1 MFRSNNL
8 GSLKNNGFFLLVPLL
23 LLAVSIGIC
32 LVNSS
37 TAHAGFNAGRI
48 IDDPVF
54 TNANSM
60 TAAQIQSFLES
71 KNSACLKNF
80 KSQSLTDD
88 NGDGQVQDW
97 STEPYGLHGEMT
109 AAQLI
114 KSAAVIYKLNPQVLL
129 ATLEKEQGLI
139 TRQDCPAWRYNTAF
153 GYGCPDTAPCD
164 NAAYGFTRQ
173 IDNAAYHF
181 RGYFDDSLRYVPFGV
196 GTYNI
201 SYNPAASCGSSPVG
215 IQNRATASLYSYTP
229 YQPNA
234 AALNAAPGQVV
245 DCGAY
250 GNINFWRYF
259 NNWFGATTTEC
270 QGGEQLLPQVQRLYN
285 PATNTHF
292 YSALQCEINMLT
304 QKYGFRVDGAA
315 FNVSFSP
322 SLSIP
327 VYRLY
332 NVGAQ
337 RHFWTTSPAERDA
350 TIRAGFQYEG
360 AAFTVLD
367 PASGVPAAPVYRL
380 YNPASRAH
388 FWTLYPSEADSV
400 ARNSGYRAEGP
411 AFYSQ

>member
-1 MFRSNNL
+1 MFSKPQYIEKSRFYTL
-8 GSLKNNGFFLLVPLL
+8 ITIVTLL
-23 LLAVSIGIC
+23 LSVSLSLTI
-32 LVNSS
+32 SHTS
-37 TAHAGFNAGRI
+37 HAAFSAGRI

-54 TNANSM
+54 TNTNSM
-60 TAAQIQSFLES
+60 SAQQIQSFLEL

-97 STEPYGLHGEMT
+97 STEPYGKHGEMT

-114 KSAAVIYKLNPQVLL
+114 KAASVIYKLNPQVLL
-129 ATLEKEQGLI
+129 VTLEKEQGLV

-181 RGYFDDSLRYVPFGV
+181 RGYFDDSLPYVPFGV

-201 SYNPAASCGSSPVG
+201 AYNPSASCGSSPVA

-229 YQPNA
+229 YQPNS
-234 AALNAAPGQVV
+234 AALAAAPGQVV
-245 DCGAY
+245 NCGAY

-259 NNWFGATTTEC
+259 NNWFGATTAEC
-270 QGGEQLLPQVQRLYN
+270 QANEQLLPQVQRLYN
-285 PATNTHF
+285 PQTNTHF
-292 YSALQCEINMLT
+292 YSALQCEINTLT
-304 QKYGFRVDGAA
+304 QKHGFRVDGAA
-315 FNVSFSP
+315 YNVTFNSAVAT
-322 SLSIP
+322 P

-337 RHFWTTSPAERDA
+337 KHFWTTSPAELDA

-360 AAFTVLD
+360 IAFNVLN
-367 PASGVPAAPVYRL
+367 PTAGVSGSPVYRL
-380 YNPASRAH
+380 YNPASRGH
-388 FWTLYPSEADSV
+388 FWTLSAAEADSIGRS
-400 ARNSGYRAEGP
+400 AGYRYEGP